1 MTSLIKMV
9 QTLNPA
15 SKPERLISWKWP
27 MTRRK
32 VCLVVTFGLSQ
43 VKSFSSPPPP
53 NPPKKIAVG
62 NSSIYHIYFF
72 YCGSLLALL
81 CVGGGGGM
89 VVKLKITIIYNTVN
103 FNEENGVVYK
113 QWLVFCIG
121 VVRVI
126 VSLLIT
132 PRQPGSTFYECN
144 VTIWQ
149 FKHFVELLLWDV
161 YHHSSVVQDI
171 SIVNY
176 RSWVQI
182 CQRLLL
188 LE

>member
-53 NPPKKIAVG
+53 TPPKKLQLETVVFTTFIFFIVG
-62 NSSIYHIYFF
+62 VFWLF
-72 YCGSLLALL
+72 YVLE
-81 CVGGGGGM
+81 GGGM
-89 VVKLKITIIYNTVN
+89 VVKLIITIIYNTVN

-161 YHHSSVVQDI
+161 YHHSSVVHDI
-171 SIVNY
+171 GIVNY

-182 CQRLLL
+182 CHLRLLW